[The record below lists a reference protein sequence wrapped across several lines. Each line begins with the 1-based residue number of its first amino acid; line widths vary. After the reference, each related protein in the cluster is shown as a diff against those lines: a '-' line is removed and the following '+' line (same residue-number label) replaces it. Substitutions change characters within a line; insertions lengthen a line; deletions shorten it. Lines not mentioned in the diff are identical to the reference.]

1 MSARPPWRPRRRPRA
16 LRLRRRLC
24 QTRGPCSPRWD
35 TWDLRHDCPGGCGD
49 QQPEQNNQKIHRPR
63 PRFQSRSRTHKR
75 NNATG
80 GLHHRL
86 GTAVSEESLR
96 QTCDFLCKTPGDCE
110 TSVTRLDQTYG
121 RRYKRRACLC
131 FTLVVRTFSRT
142 HESRS
147 ARMRPFEWLAPGVV
161 ADGLWVRHCHRVRRR
176 PVRRQ
181 VAGIIDAHTVIAG
194 GCRPAQGGRS
204 RPGVVIP
211 DIRCGAR
218 RSVPRADRHAEGH
231 RRQRPDGGQADFDQ
245 PGLRHREQ
253 MRGRRLEC
261 ERTLERVRRPCGI
274 RRRGRRWSSERATG
288 KRRGDENE
296 Q

>member
-1 MSARPPWRPRRRPRA
+1 MSSAMDEFRAQREAVEDVRVRLTEVAELLRSLRQETAEFARDETLRKPLNEEQTWLLRA
-16 LRLRRRLC
+16 
-24 QTRGPCSPRWD
+24 Q
-35 TWDLRHDCPGGCGD
+35 DLVR
-49 QQPEQNNQKIHRPR
+49 QVHRPR

-75 NNATG
+75 NNATR

-86 GTAVSEESLR
+86 RTAVSEESLR
-96 QTCDFLCKTPGDCE
+96 QRCDFLCKTPGDCE
-110 TSVTRLDQTYG
+110 TSVTRLDQTHR

-147 ARMRPFEWLAPGVV
+147 ARMRSFEWLAPGVV
-161 ADGLWVRHCHRVRRR
+161 AADGLWVRHCHRVRRR

-204 RPGVVIP
+204 GPGAVIP

-231 RRQRPDGGQADFDQ
+231 RRQRPDRGQTDFDQ
-245 PGLRHREQ
+245 PRLRHREQ

-274 RRRGRRWSSERATG
+274 RRRGR
-288 KRRGDENE
+288 
-296 Q
+296 